1 MKRSLLTL
9 LLTAF
14 CFAAFS
20 MDVPQQDT
28 TKMKQQHARKM
39 NKNMSGKKMKSWKK
53 TDSMR
58 KDTMSSQ
65 DTMNNKTGRMDST
78 VRPQK

>member
-28 TKMKQQHARKM
+28 TKTKQQHAKKM
-39 NKNMSGKKMKSWKK
+39 GKKSSSKKMKNWKK
-53 TDSMR
+53 MDSTGR
-58 KDTMSSQ
+58 
-65 DTMNNKTGRMDST
+65 DTMNNKTGKMDST